1 MKIAIAA
8 HGRFHAFDL
17 GRELLRRGHDVTV
30 FTNYPAWAVEPFGV
44 PRDRVRSFWLHG
56 ILSRAA
62 WRVHHRPVRRRLE
75 PWLHA
80 GFGRWLRG
88 GLGHER
94 WDVVHAWSGVAEETL
109 ADAGGVG
116 GLRLLMRGSAHI
128 RTQASLLAEEEQRT
142 GAAQDRPSA
151 WMIEREQREYQLANR
166 IVVLSSFARDS
177 FVAQGVAPDKL
188 RLLPLGAALDAF
200 RPSPATVEARR
211 RRILSGAPLR
221 VLYVG
226 AIAFQKGLW
235 DLVEVAR
242 GLAGDGFE
250 LRLVGP
256 RLPEA
261 APILAG
267 LESRGI
273 TVMPKQPQA
282 ALPAVYAW
290 GDVFVFPTIQDGY
303 GMVLAQAAAAG
314 LPIVTTTNSAG
325 PDLVREGESGW
336 VVPIRSPRLLAERL
350 RWCEGH
356 RPELARLAERV
367 ARTFQP
373 RDWAAVAADFEAI
386 CGA

>member
-1 MKIAIAA
+1 M
-8 HGRFHAFDL
+8 
-17 GRELLRRGHDVTV
+17 
-30 FTNYPAWAVEPFGV
+30 
-44 PRDRVRSFWLHG
+44 
-56 ILSRAA
+56 
-62 WRVHHRPVRRRLE
+62 
-75 PWLHA
+75 
-80 GFGRWLRG
+80 
-88 GLGHER
+88 
-94 WDVVHAWSGVAEETL
+94 L
-109 ADAGGVG
+109 ADSNGIG

-128 RTQASLLAEEEQRT
+128 RTQARLLAEEEQRT

-151 WMIEREQREYQLANR
+151 WMIEREQREYDLADR

-177 FVAQGVAPDKL
+177 FVAQGVPPDKL

-211 RRILSGAPLR
+211 QRILSGAPLR

-235 DLVEVAR
+235 DLAEVAR
-242 GLAGDGFE
+242 SLAGECFE

-256 RLPEA
+256 QLPEA

-267 LESRGI
+267 LDGLV
-273 TVMPKQPQA
+273 TVVPKQPQA
-282 ALPAVYAW
+282 ALPGVYAW
-290 GDVFVFPTIQDGY
+290 ADVFVFPTIQDGY
-303 GMVLAQAAAAG
+303 AMVLAQAAAAG
-314 LPIVTTTNSAG
+314 LPIVTTSNCAG

-336 VVPIRSPRLLAERL
+336 VVPIRSPRSLAERL
-350 RWCEGH
+350 RWCEAH

-367 ARTFQP
+367 AREFQP